1 MRCLVCGHVSGDMF
15 CWVFFRSQLG
25 VPNTS
30 KTLEHAILTSKPFV
44 FRAAVTVLPN
54 GKSRDEYDIIS
65 DLNIEEN
72 SKKKRFE
79 N

>member
-1 MRCLVCGHVSGDMF
+1 
-15 CWVFFRSQLG
+15 
-25 VPNTS
+25 VPDTS
-30 KTLEHAILTSKPFV
+30 KTLEHAIITSKPFG

-72 SKKKRFE
+72 SKKNSFE
-79 N
+79 NLRCIDVDVKNVVF